1 MRPAA
6 ILVVSALLGGL
17 AAAGCGGGLS
27 SLESLRREEVRMSL
41 SPDFGQRGKSVVV
54 TADLGPEIQSALKA
68 GRAYISQVSFG
79 DGCRLPD
86 RWSLDAEGRL
96 EVVFFIDALARVGE
110 RGALIRVTGEDKTW
124 EAKAAFF
131 VVGGAGG

>member
-1 MRPAA
+1 MNRNTA
-6 ILVVSALLGGL
+6 LVVSTLFWGTV
-17 AAAGCGGGLS
+17 AAGCSGGLS

-41 SPDFGQRGKSVVV
+41 SPDFGQRGKSVTV
-54 TADLGPEIQSALKA
+54 TADLGPEIQSSLKA
-68 GRAYISQVSFG
+68 GQAYVSQVSFG
-79 DGCRLPD
+79 EGCRLPD

-96 EVVFFIDALARVGE
+96 EVVFFIDALAREGE
-110 RGALIRVTGEDKTW
+110 RKALIRVTGEKKTW

>member
-1 MRPAA
+1 
-6 ILVVSALLGGL
+6 
-17 AAAGCGGGLS
+17 
-27 SLESLRREEVRMSL
+27 MSL
-41 SPDFGQRGKSVVV
+41 SPDFGQRGRSVVV

-68 GRAYISQVSFG
+68 GQAYVSQVSFG

-96 EVVFFIDALARVGE
+96 EVVFFIDALAREGE
-110 RGALIRVTGEDKTW
+110 REALIRVTGEEKTW